1 MLADIQVSKNTL
13 RPFHLVFT
21 NFMSSVQTLE
31 PALLQKSRTGG
42 RGKNSKPAR
51 NPCKKAKI
59 ASKAVKKTGLKKT
72 GRTWEW
78 SGVFFV
84 VSFSCPKI
92 CLRPGVPR
100 FGGGPGSING
110 GMFYAPVWREHKM
123 LGPLHLRTN
132 FCLFE
137 LFNLTN
143 QVCTAAEKRCV
154 NVYIYRY
161 IYYTYIRTTYTS
173 IWVNYKNLTVL
184 T

>member
-1 MLADIQVSKNTL
+1 MFVLTL
-13 RPFHLVFT
+13 YGDKHETP
-21 NFMSSVQTLE
+21 
-31 PALLQKSRTGG
+31 LLCPEAFWFYPLPPP
-42 RGKNSKPAR
+42 KNSKPAR

-59 ASKAVKKTGLKKT
+59 ASKAVKKTGLKRT

-84 VSFSCPKI
+84 VSFSCPRI

-173 IWVNYKNLTVL
+173 IWVKYKNLTVL